1 MISNEL
7 MEKYQV
13 LNVWKILRKE
23 ETIIAGFA
31 PGFICECSNG
41 KWLAVITDTSWE
53 ESDVLVL
60 NTRHTATKRLKERGY
75 FTRTYKIYPKK
86 K

>member
-13 LNVWKILRKE
+13 LNVWKCLKKE
-23 ETIIAGFA
+23 ECILAGYVR
-31 PGFICECSNG
+31 GFLVECAER

-53 ESDVLVL
+53 ESEVLL
-60 NTRHTATKRLKERGY
+60 FNG
-75 FTRTYKIYPKK
+75 
-86 K
+86 

>member
-13 LNVWKILRKE
+13 LKVWRILRKE

-31 PGFICECSNG
+31 PGYICECANG
-41 KWLAVITDTSWE
+41 KWLAVSTDPSWE
-53 ESDVLVL
+53 ESEVLVL
-60 NTRHTATKRLKERGY
+60 NTRGTATKRMKERGHY
-75 FTRTYKIYPKK
+75 TRTYQIYP
-86 K
+86 